1 VAILPNISA
10 QFRLDRINPER
21 DDARERE
28 KQAIHGAEES
38 FA

>member
-21 DDARERE
+21 DDAQERE